1 MVLKSVNGTLEGQD
15 MFINLP
21 QPVQQQVLYYL
32 GADNFR
38 AAKELYDLHLSG
50 SIHSENT
57 ESDDELS

>member
-1 MVLKSVNGTLEGQD
+1 

-32 GADNFR
+32 SADNFR

-50 SIHSENT
+50 SNHSENI
-57 ESDDELS
+57 ESDDEL